1 MRFIGS
7 RVKMIESS
15 LEEGKKKE
23 IKLQAVASIMPG
35 SVLCFNNVP
44 AGAILTAPHPWVLE
58 LTCTGVCT
66 VYRAKGGGGGSITY
80 SSWHRRK

>member
-1 MRFIGS
+1 VEKRRWQMRFIGS

-35 SVLCFNNVP
+35 SVLWFNNVP
-44 AGAILTAPHPWVLE
+44 VGAILTAPHP
-58 LTCTGVCT
+58 TRG
-66 VYRAKGGGGGSITY
+66 Y
-80 SSWHRRK
+80 